1 MGEKGKRIVEGKLE
15 ETMLELY
22 RNKRR
27 LPKWGI
33 ENWFE
38 FNGQFFITAKVKL
51 RTDKITV
58 HKVYK
63 NT

>member
-38 FNGQFFITAKVKL
+38 FNGQFFI
-51 RTDKITV
+51 
-58 HKVYK
+58 
-63 NT
+63 